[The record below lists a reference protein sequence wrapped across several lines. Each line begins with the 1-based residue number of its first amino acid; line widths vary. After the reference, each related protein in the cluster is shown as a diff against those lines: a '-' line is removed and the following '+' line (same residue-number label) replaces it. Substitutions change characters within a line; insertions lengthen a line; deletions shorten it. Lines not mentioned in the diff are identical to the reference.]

1 MIDRITKGLM
11 AAPEPKVRSSASRSQ
26 PKNAHNSATP
36 ENVGGI
42 FSQQQQRQSKQKS
55 PKLAALNNDTTDTQL
70 VNITKKN
77 KPQ

>member
-11 AAPEPKVRSSASRSQ
+11 AAPEPKVRSSASKTQ
-26 PKNAHNSATP
+26 PKNVHNSATP

-55 PKLAALNNDTTDTQL
+55 PKLALNNDTSDTQL
-70 VNITKKN
+70 VNVTKKN

>member
-11 AAPEPKVRSSASRSQ
+11 AAPEPKVRSSASKTQ

-55 PKLAALNNDTTDTQL
+55 PKLALNNDTSDTQL
-70 VNITKKN
+70 VNVTKKN